1 MISAQ
6 EALKL
11 AVSEDLSVDERGV
24 YNKIT
29 NHIDSEIKSNFNGVS
44 VSIRIDSTYMNGAYF
59 RLSEALPKAWRQNVI
74 VNKILREY
82 REGGWKIEEKSNI
95 KAYTFTIDPSS
106 TRDEKLK
113 KILDGKE

>member
-11 AVSEDLSVDERGV
+11 AVSEELSTDKRAV

-29 NHIDSEIKSNFNGVS
+29 SHIDREIKS
-44 VSIRIDSTYMNGAYF
+44 
-59 RLSEALPKAWRQNVI
+59 NVI

-82 REGGWKIEEKSNI
+82 REGGWKIEEKPNI
-95 KAYTFTIDPSS
+95 KAYLFTIDPSS
-106 TRDEKLK
+106 TSDEKIK
-113 KILDGKE
+113 KILDGEE